1 MKECCLKSFRFSIV
15 WTRILPEGEG
25 EVNPAGIDFYNRV
38 IDEMVANH
46 IEPVVTLYHFDL
58 PQILVDTYNGF
69 VSRKCIDAF
78 VKYVK
83 VCFDNF

>member
-1 MKECCLKSFRFSIV
+1 MNECCLKSFRFSIV

-25 EVNPAGIDFYNRV
+25 EVNPVGIDFYNRV
-38 IDEMVANH
+38 IDELAAKH
-46 IEPVVTLYHFDL
+46 IERLVTLYYFDL